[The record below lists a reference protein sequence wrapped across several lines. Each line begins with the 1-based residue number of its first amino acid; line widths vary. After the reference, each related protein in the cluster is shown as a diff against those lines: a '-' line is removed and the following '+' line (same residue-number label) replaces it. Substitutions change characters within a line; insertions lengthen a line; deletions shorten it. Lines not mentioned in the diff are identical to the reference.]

1 MEDNF
6 EKLLKRVRVGMASF
20 SLGVITLLCRE
31 DAFKEIMQKN
41 PNSYYENIYNGNQ
54 LILKPEEKEKIKIQ
68 LEKELDE
75 SIFLSHIDESEIENY
90 FLLNAVLKNPNL
102 NNDEKRYLYHLI
114 DMIIENPYLD
124 KEHSYESLNNL
135 KYVYKQND
143 KSFSREEGKVTARHN
158 PLEDI
163 IELYDLD
170 VKETAICHE
179 NVHALFDHEKWIKK
193 LPHFFE
199 EGMSE
204 LLNREYLGSDPFS
217 VFSAEINDS
226 DFVYLPQI
234 TAVKLLCELVGSD
247 KVLEAYTK
255 EDMSIIYQELAKI
268 KGSKIGAMKFI
279 QDLNYITKKVKT
291 NDYLNYEEDK
301 RFFEKIEGYKNGLVK
316 NNDKLSIEFINYY
329 LNMLKCFYTSGFY
342 GDKIMNYIEENGI
355 VEKAYF
361 SEMLKGEAKN
371 SIIPYY
377 DRLCYYNGRLYENIF
392 SREKIKMYQ

>member
-170 VKETAICHE
+170 VK
-179 NVHALFDHEKWIKK
+179 
-193 LPHFFE
+193 
-199 EGMSE
+199 
-204 LLNREYLGSDPFS
+204 
-217 VFSAEINDS
+217 
-226 DFVYLPQI
+226 
-234 TAVKLLCELVGSD
+234 
-247 KVLEAYTK
+247 
-255 EDMSIIYQELAKI
+255 
-268 KGSKIGAMKFI
+268 
-279 QDLNYITKKVKT
+279 
-291 NDYLNYEEDK
+291 
-301 RFFEKIEGYKNGLVK
+301 
-316 NNDKLSIEFINYY
+316 
-329 LNMLKCFYTSGFY
+329 
-342 GDKIMNYIEENGI
+342 
-355 VEKAYF
+355 
-361 SEMLKGEAKN
+361 
-371 SIIPYY
+371 
-377 DRLCYYNGRLYENIF
+377 
-392 SREKIKMYQ
+392 